1 MFSTRLPKP
10 SIISFTKVIIGLLGT
25 NKTVLADF
33 WLGQIGLPY
42 DEKCKQLYKK
52 VLGQGKTMS
61 YAEMNAAANA
71 AVMKGRD
78 NFCQNFCHKSWYYVP
93 GCIKIG

>member
-10 SIISFTKVIIGLLGT
+10 SIISFTRVVIGLAGT

-33 WLGQIGLPY
+33 WLAQIGLPH
-42 DEKCKQLYKK
+42 DKKSNDLYKK
-52 VLGQGKTMS
+52 VLVQGKTMS
-61 YAEMNAAANA
+61 YAEMNAAAHA

-78 NFCQNFCHKSWYYVP
+78 KKFFVR
-93 GCIKIG
+93 IFT